1 MLPGPAVGLELRVR
15 GILRTEL
22 ALGEINASFGG
33 ILGEG
38 RYNQTADVT

>member
-1 MLPGPAVGLELRVR
+1 MGLELRVR

-22 ALGEINASFGG
+22 ALGEINTSFGG

-38 RYNQTADVT
+38 RCNQTADVM

>member
-1 MLPGPAVGLELRVR
+1 MGLELRVR

-22 ALGEINASFGG
+22 ALREINASFGG

-38 RYNQTADVT
+38 RCNQTADVT

>member
-1 MLPGPAVGLELRVR
+1 MGLQLRVR

-38 RYNQTADVT
+38 RCNQTADVT

>member
-1 MLPGPAVGLELRVR
+1 MGLELRVR

-38 RYNQTADVT
+38 RYDRTADVM